1 MPYWLHVLSIT
12 SLILA
17 GISAV
22 IIVVD
27 IFSGHRQQMWIM
39 EIVWPA
45 TALYWGPWHYGPITK
60 WAASG
65 PAKTFVAQRM
75 KGGSILARTD
85 PYGRRSA
92 SAPCTAG
99 AAAALAICVPNGPDI
114 LVPP

>member
-45 TALYWGPWHYGPITK
+45 TALY
-60 WAASG
+60 SG
-65 PAKTFVAQRM
+65 PLALWAYYKMGRIRTRQNVRRAKDEGRKHPGEDRPLWEAISL
-75 KGGSILARTD
+75 GSMHCGSGCSLGDLCAEW
-85 PYGRRSA
+85 P
-92 SAPCTAG
+92 
-99 AAAALAICVPNGPDI
+99 
-114 LVPP
+114 